1 LIFQRCSLDLPLA
14 TVKIGDAFL
23 VLELVFRLIFNLQS
37 KNDNRTKKKYWA
49 IPTYRTDRFL
59 KQHKMTN
66 VKQHLPPS
74 MNCV

>member
-37 KNDNRTKKKYWA
+37 KNDNRTKKNTGLYLLTEL
-49 IPTYRTDRFL
+49 IDF
-59 KQHKMTN
+59 
-66 VKQHLPPS
+66 
-74 MNCV
+74 